1 MPGARLSWYHTL
13 RVSPRHRGRKYSPAP
28 ERAWGTGGTPWKT
41 LARTLWETL
50 KFEAV
55 CKLLT
60 ICLVY
65 PLLHG
70 VYRIYAASE
79 GLDFNSGVASAFS
92 SPAGV
97 VVLLVVAVGAV
108 AFVFWELST
117 VVRIVVL
124 TRQGQK
130 FAWRELWWGSLWGL
144 GALRGWS
151 LPTSALFYLGVLP
164 LAGFGYVN
172 SLLPTLSVPE
182 FIFSELRRYGSL
194 GMAAMILLPALG
206 YLLAAALVFV
216 PLSMALGRRTFFQAA
231 QESLLAWGRSF
242 RREGRWSGR
251 GFAVLGALLLWL
263 ALFTRVAQYWRRN
276 RLGLVDFDAAFFRNL
291 LYSEAFRIDFA
302 YWVVRAVLDTAAM
315 ALFIRV
321 LLAVADPKKQLRVL
335 PNPTWQGDAA
345 VLAGVLRRQLGRLRR
360 WVLAR
365 WKRWGVR
372 VTAVALCLGLAA
384 WMLAGSPPP
393 QLLHPPVVIG
403 HRGCIYET
411 ENTLAAVRAAG
422 DYGAQYAEIDVQ
434 LSADGVPVVLHD
446 GNLWRLAGE
455 NRNVADLTAE
465 ELTSLPLLPTGY
477 GQAGEHIPTLE
488 QVLQLVAE
496 SSGQLGLL
504 VELKPEGGNGAALT
518 KAVQQAVEQSGVGES
533 LLFMSQDYPSVAAL
547 QQAHPEWWV
556 GYCAYASSGDL
567 DEGVWQYEIDFLAV
581 EESMVTNRLTRLAR
595 SQCLP
600 LYVWSVYDSDRML
613 QYLQMGV
620 TGLITDFPDIARE
633 VVDSYLAASRHAYQT
648 AAPGGKSPGA

>member
-1 MPGARLSWYHTL
+1 M
-13 RVSPRHRGRKYSPAP
+13 SPRHRSRKYSPAP

-65 PLLHG
+65 PLLYG

-79 GLDFNSGVASAFS
+79 GLNFNGGVASAFS

-130 FAWRELWWGSLWGL
+130 FTWRELWWGSLWGL

-216 PLSMALGRRTFFQAA
+216 PLSMALCRRTFFQAA

-302 YWVVRAVLDTAAM
+302 YWVVRAVLDTVAM
-315 ALFIRV
+315 ALFVRV
-321 LLAVADPKKQLRVL
+321 LLAVADPQKQLRVL

-488 QVLQLVAE
+488 Q
-496 SSGQLGLL
+496 
-504 VELKPEGGNGAALT
+504 
-518 KAVQQAVEQSGVGES
+518 
-533 LLFMSQDYPSVAAL
+533 AL
-547 QQAHPEWWV
+547 QQAGFPLCIV
-556 GYCAYASSGDL
+556 GVQL
-567 DEGVWQYEIDFLAV
+567 GVPLAARLFQRRDAPGEIAAQAV
-581 EESMVTNRLTRLAR
+581 GQLYLYDVRFPVFSVGRGHEPVGAAGQRLAHGDVP
-595 SQCLP
+595 LP
-600 LYVWSVYDSDRML
+600 L
-613 QYLQMGV
+613 
-620 TGLITDFPDIARE
+620 
-633 VVDSYLAASRHAYQT
+633 
-648 AAPGGKSPGA
+648 

>member
-1 MPGARLSWYHTL
+1 M
-13 RVSPRHRGRKYSPAP
+13 SPRHRGRKYSPAQ
-28 ERAWGTGGTPWKT
+28 ERAWGTGGTPLKT

-194 GMAAMILLPALG
+194 GMVAMILLPALG

-321 LLAVADPKKQLRVL
+321 LLAVADPEKQLRVL

-455 NRNVADLTAE
+455 NRSVADLTAE

-547 QQAHPEWWV
+547 QQAHPE
-556 GYCAYASSGDL
+556 
-567 DEGVWQYEIDFLAV
+567 
-581 EESMVTNRLTRLAR
+581 
-595 SQCLP
+595 
-600 LYVWSVYDSDRML
+600 
-613 QYLQMGV
+613 
-620 TGLITDFPDIARE
+620 
-633 VVDSYLAASRHAYQT
+633 
-648 AAPGGKSPGA
+648 

>member
-1 MPGARLSWYHTL
+1 M
-13 RVSPRHRGRKYSPAP
+13 
-28 ERAWGTGGTPWKT
+28 KT

-79 GLDFNSGVASAFS
+79 GLNFNSGVASAFS

-117 VVRIVVL
+117 VVRIVAL
-124 TRQGQK
+124 TRQGEK
-130 FAWRELWWGSLWGL
+130 FTWRELWWGSLWGL

-194 GMAAMILLPALG
+194 GMVAMILLPALG

-263 ALFTRVAQYWRRN
+263 ALFTKVAQYWRRN

-321 LLAVADPKKQLRVL
+321 LLAVADPEKQLRVL

-455 NRNVADLTAE
+455 NRSVADLTAE
-465 ELTSLPLLPTGY
+465 ELTSLPLLSTGY

-648 AAPGGKSPGA
+648 AAPGGKSPGV

>member
-1 MPGARLSWYHTL
+1 M
-13 RVSPRHRGRKYSPAP
+13 
-28 ERAWGTGGTPWKT
+28 KT

-65 PLLHG
+65 PLLYG

-79 GLDFNSGVASAFS
+79 GLNFNSGVASAFS

-216 PLSMALGRRTFFQAA
+216 PLSMALCRRTFFQAA

-321 LLAVADPKKQLRVL
+321 LLAVADPEKQLRVL

-455 NRNVADLTAE
+455 NRSVADLTAE

-518 KAVQQAVEQSGVGES
+518 KAVQQAVEHSGVGES

-633 VVDSYLAASRHAYQT
+633 VVDSYLSASRHAYQT
-648 AAPGGKSPGA
+648 AAPGGKSPGV

>member
-1 MPGARLSWYHTL
+1 M
-13 RVSPRHRGRKYSPAP
+13 
-28 ERAWGTGGTPWKT
+28 KT

-79 GLDFNSGVASAFS
+79 GLNFNSGVASAFS

-124 TRQGQK
+124 THQGQK

-172 SLLPTLSVPE
+172 SLLP
-182 FIFSELRRYGSL
+182 
-194 GMAAMILLPALG
+194 ALG

-216 PLSMALGRRTFFQAA
+216 PLSMALGRRTFFQATR
-231 QESLLAWGRSF
+231 ESLLAWGRSF

-291 LYSEAFRIDFA
+291 LYS
-302 YWVVRAVLDTAAM
+302 
-315 ALFIRV
+315 
-321 LLAVADPKKQLRVL
+321 
-335 PNPTWQGDAA
+335 
-345 VLAGVLRRQLGRLRR
+345 
-360 WVLAR
+360 
-365 WKRWGVR
+365 
-372 VTAVALCLGLAA
+372 
-384 WMLAGSPPP
+384 
-393 QLLHPPVVIG
+393 
-403 HRGCIYET
+403 
-411 ENTLAAVRAAG
+411 
-422 DYGAQYAEIDVQ
+422 
-434 LSADGVPVVLHD
+434 
-446 GNLWRLAGE
+446 
-455 NRNVADLTAE
+455 
-465 ELTSLPLLPTGY
+465 
-477 GQAGEHIPTLE
+477 
-488 QVLQLVAE
+488 
-496 SSGQLGLL
+496 
-504 VELKPEGGNGAALT
+504 
-518 KAVQQAVEQSGVGES
+518 
-533 LLFMSQDYPSVAAL
+533 
-547 QQAHPEWWV
+547 
-556 GYCAYASSGDL
+556 
-567 DEGVWQYEIDFLAV
+567 
-581 EESMVTNRLTRLAR
+581 
-595 SQCLP
+595 
-600 LYVWSVYDSDRML
+600 
-613 QYLQMGV
+613 
-620 TGLITDFPDIARE
+620 
-633 VVDSYLAASRHAYQT
+633 
-648 AAPGGKSPGA
+648 

>member
-1 MPGARLSWYHTL
+1 M
-13 RVSPRHRGRKYSPAP
+13 KI
-28 ERAWGTGGTPWKT
+28 

-65 PLLHG
+65 PLLYG

-79 GLDFNSGVASAFS
+79 GLNFNSGVASAFS

-194 GMAAMILLPALG
+194 GMVAMILLPALG

-216 PLSMALGRRTFFQAA
+216 PLSMALGRRTFFQATR
-231 QESLLAWGRSF
+231 ESLLAWGRSF

-321 LLAVADPKKQLRVL
+321 LLAVADPEKQLRVL

-393 QLLHPPVVIG
+393 QLLHPPAVIG

-477 GQAGEHIPTLE
+477 GQAGEHLPTLE
-488 QVLQLVAE
+488 QVLQHL
-496 SSGQLGLL
+496 LGTGMAQRFPPLRQVL
-504 VELKPEGGNGAALT
+504 PEPRDGFLPRQQPRAAGGEGPGLF
-518 KAVQQAVEQSGVGES
+518 QSGAEDFQLPLYRKPQLVDGHP
-533 LLFMSQDYPSVAAL
+533 QAL
-547 QQAHPEWWV
+547 QQAGFPLSIV
-556 GYCAYASSGDL
+556 GVQL
-567 DEGVWQYEIDFLAV
+567 GVPLAARLFQRRDAPGEIAAQAV
-581 EESMVTNRLTRLAR
+581 GQLYLYDIRFPVFSVGRGHKPVGAAGQRLAHGDVP
-595 SQCLP
+595 LP
-600 LYVWSVYDSDRML
+600 L
-613 QYLQMGV
+613 
-620 TGLITDFPDIARE
+620 
-633 VVDSYLAASRHAYQT
+633 
-648 AAPGGKSPGA
+648 

>member
-1 MPGARLSWYHTL
+1 M
-13 RVSPRHRGRKYSPAP
+13 SPRHRSRKYSPAP

-65 PLLHG
+65 PLLYG

-79 GLDFNSGVASAFS
+79 GLNFNGGVASAFS

-130 FAWRELWWGSLWGL
+130 FTWRELWWGSLWGL

-194 GMAAMILLPALG
+194 GMVAMILLPALG

-216 PLSMALGRRTFFQAA
+216 PLSMALCRRTFFQAA

-263 ALFTRVAQYWRRN
+263 ALFTKVTQYWRRN

-302 YWVVRAVLDTAAM
+302 YWVVRAVLDTVAM

-518 KAVQQAVEQSGVGES
+518 KAVQQAVEHSGVGES

-595 SQCLP
+595 SQC
-600 LYVWSVYDSDRML
+600 
-613 QYLQMGV
+613 
-620 TGLITDFPDIARE
+620 
-633 VVDSYLAASRHAYQT
+633 
-648 AAPGGKSPGA
+648 

>member
-1 MPGARLSWYHTL
+1 MG
-13 RVSPRHRGRKYSPAP
+13 
-28 ERAWGTGGTPWKT
+28 EI
-41 LARTLWETL
+41 L

-65 PLLHG
+65 PLLYG
-70 VYRIYAASE
+70 VYCIYAASE
-79 GLDFNSGVASAFS
+79 GLNFNSGVASAFS

-117 VVRIVVL
+117 VVRIVAL

-130 FAWRELWWGSLWGL
+130 FTWRELWWGSLWGL

-216 PLSMALGRRTFFQAA
+216 PLSMALGRRTFFQATR
-231 QESLLAWGRSF
+231 ESLLAWGRSF

-263 ALFTRVAQYWRRN
+263 ALFTKVAQYWRRN

-321 LLAVADPKKQLRVL
+321 LLAVAAPQK
-335 PNPTWQGDAA
+335 AA
-345 VLAGVLRRQLGRLRR
+345 AGVAQPHLAGGRRRPGRGAPQAAGKAPPLGAGSVEALGRARHRGGAVPGAGRLDAGRQPAAPAAPPAGGHRPSRLYLRDGKHVGRCAGRRGLRRPVRGDRRAALRRRGAGGPPRREPLAAGGGEPQRGRPHRGGAHLPATAAHGLRPGRGAHPHLGAGAPAGRL
-360 WVLAR
+360 
-365 WKRWGVR
+365 
-372 VTAVALCLGLAA
+372 
-384 WMLAGSPPP
+384 
-393 QLLHPPVVIG
+393 
-403 HRGCIYET
+403 
-411 ENTLAAVRAAG
+411 
-422 DYGAQYAEIDVQ
+422 
-434 LSADGVPVVLHD
+434 SA
-446 GNLWRLAGE
+446 
-455 NRNVADLTAE
+455 
-465 ELTSLPLLPTGY
+465 
-477 GQAGEHIPTLE
+477 
-488 QVLQLVAE
+488 
-496 SSGQLGLL
+496 
-504 VELKPEGGNGAALT
+504 
-518 KAVQQAVEQSGVGES
+518 
-533 LLFMSQDYPSVAAL
+533 
-547 QQAHPEWWV
+547 
-556 GYCAYASSGDL
+556 
-567 DEGVWQYEIDFLAV
+567 
-581 EESMVTNRLTRLAR
+581 
-595 SQCLP
+595 
-600 LYVWSVYDSDRML
+600 
-613 QYLQMGV
+613 
-620 TGLITDFPDIARE
+620 
-633 VVDSYLAASRHAYQT
+633 
-648 AAPGGKSPGA
+648 

>member
-1 MPGARLSWYHTL
+1 M
-13 RVSPRHRGRKYSPAP
+13 
-28 ERAWGTGGTPWKT
+28 KT

-60 ICLVY
+60 VCLVY
-65 PLLHG
+65 PLLYG

-79 GLDFNSGVASAFS
+79 GLNFNSGVASAFS

-216 PLSMALGRRTFFQAA
+216 PLSMALGRRTFIQATR
-231 QESLLAWGRSF
+231 ESLLAWGRSF

-276 RLGLVDFDAAFFRNL
+276 RLVLVDFDAAFFRNL

-321 LLAVADPKKQLRVL
+321 LLAVADPEKQLRVL

-633 VVDSYLAASRHAYQT
+633 VVDSYLAASRHTYQT

>member
-1 MPGARLSWYHTL
+1 M
-13 RVSPRHRGRKYSPAP
+13 
-28 ERAWGTGGTPWKT
+28 
-41 LARTLWETL
+41 
-50 KFEAV
+50 
-55 CKLLT
+55 
-60 ICLVY
+60 
-65 PLLHG
+65 
-70 VYRIYAASE
+70 
-79 GLDFNSGVASAFS
+79 
-92 SPAGV
+92 

-130 FAWRELWWGSLWGL
+130 FTWRELWWGSLWGL

-276 RLGLVDFDAAFFRNL
+276 RLGLVDFDAAFFRSL

-518 KAVQQAVEQSGVGES
+518 KAVQQAVEQSGVGDS

-633 VVDSYLAASRHAYQT
+633 VVDSYLAASRHTYQT

>member
-1 MPGARLSWYHTL
+1 M
-13 RVSPRHRGRKYSPAP
+13 
-28 ERAWGTGGTPWKT
+28 KT

-79 GLDFNSGVASAFS
+79 GLNFNSGVASAFS

-97 VVLLVVAVGAV
+97 VVLLVLAVGAV

-216 PLSMALGRRTFFQAA
+216 PLSMALGRRTFFQATR
-231 QESLLAWGRSF
+231 ESLLAWGRSF

-276 RLGLVDFDAAFFRNL
+276 RLGLVDFDASFFRNL

-321 LLAVADPKKQLRVL
+321 LLAVADPEKQLRVL

-345 VLAGVLRRQLGRLRR
+345 VLAGVLRRQLGR
-360 WVLAR
+360 
-365 WKRWGVR
+365 
-372 VTAVALCLGLAA
+372 
-384 WMLAGSPPP
+384 
-393 QLLHPPVVIG
+393 LHPPVVIG

-518 KAVQQAVEQSGVGES
+518 KAVQQAVEQSGVGDS

>member
-1 MPGARLSWYHTL
+1 MKP
-13 RVSPRHRGRKYSPAP
+13 
-28 ERAWGTGGTPWKT
+28 

-65 PLLHG
+65 PLLYG

-79 GLDFNSGVASAFS
+79 GLNFNSGVASAFS

-130 FAWRELWWGSLWGL
+130 FTWRELWWGSLWGL

-182 FIFSELRRYGSL
+182 FIFSELRRYGTL
-194 GMAAMILLPALG
+194 GMVAMILLPALG

-321 LLAVADPKKQLRVL
+321 LLAVADPEKQLRVL

-518 KAVQQAVEQSGVGES
+518 KAVQQAVEHSGVGES
-533 LLFMSQDYPSVAAL
+533 LLFMSQDYPSLAAL

-633 VVDSYLAASRHAYQT
+633 VVDSYLAASRHTYQT

>member
-1 MPGARLSWYHTL
+1 M
-13 RVSPRHRGRKYSPAP
+13 
-28 ERAWGTGGTPWKT
+28 KT

-65 PLLHG
+65 PLLYG

-79 GLDFNSGVASAFS
+79 GLNFNGGVASAFS

-194 GMAAMILLPALG
+194 GMVAMILLPALG

-216 PLSMALGRRTFFQAA
+216 PLSMALCRRTFIQATR
-231 QESLLAWGRSF
+231 ESLLAWGRSF

-263 ALFTRVAQYWRRN
+263 ALFTKVAQYWRRN

-302 YWVVRAVLDTAAM
+302 YWVVRAVLDTVAM

-321 LLAVADPKKQLRVL
+321 LLAVADPEKQLRVL
-335 PNPTWQGDAA
+335 PTPPGRGTPPSWPGCSAGSWEGSAAGCWLGGSAGACASPRWRCAWGWPPGCWPAARRPSCSTRRWSSAIAA
-345 VLAGVLRRQLGRLRR
+345 VSTRRKTRWPLCGPQGTTAPSTRR
-360 WVLAR
+360 
-365 WKRWGVR
+365 
-372 VTAVALCLGLAA
+372 
-384 WMLAGSPPP
+384 
-393 QLLHPPVVIG
+393 
-403 HRGCIYET
+403 
-411 ENTLAAVRAAG
+411 
-422 DYGAQYAEIDVQ
+422 
-434 LSADGVPVVLHD
+434 
-446 GNLWRLAGE
+446 
-455 NRNVADLTAE
+455 
-465 ELTSLPLLPTGY
+465 
-477 GQAGEHIPTLE
+477 
-488 QVLQLVAE
+488 
-496 SSGQLGLL
+496 
-504 VELKPEGGNGAALT
+504 
-518 KAVQQAVEQSGVGES
+518 
-533 LLFMSQDYPSVAAL
+533 
-547 QQAHPEWWV
+547 
-556 GYCAYASSGDL
+556 
-567 DEGVWQYEIDFLAV
+567 
-581 EESMVTNRLTRLAR
+581 
-595 SQCLP
+595 
-600 LYVWSVYDSDRML
+600 
-613 QYLQMGV
+613 
-620 TGLITDFPDIARE
+620 
-633 VVDSYLAASRHAYQT
+633 
-648 AAPGGKSPGA
+648 